1 MEHLEAFPHGVYSST
16 RLAGANSH
24 SDGAELQEKVETR
37 EASRGLVLV
46 WSFVT
51 STTRYWPRQ
60 TTRLDERGGNSHVQG
75 HGERGG
81 ASVDIFQSIHQM
93 DSLEKLRGDGLA
105 FC

>member
-1 MEHLEAFPHGVYSST
+1 MGHLEAFPHGVSSST
-16 RLAGANSH
+16 RRAGANSH

-37 EASRGLVLV
+37 EASRGSVLV

-51 STTRYWPRQ
+51 STTRYWRRQ
-60 TTRLDERGGNSHVQG
+60 TTRNSHVQG
-75 HGERGG
+75 HGEREG